1 MDNNSRC
8 LALSVILLGSFTVP
22 IASSTAIAATV
33 TVAVGDNFFNPTS
46 STINVNDTVQW
57 NWNSTDA
64 NMHSSTSDTSIWD
77 SGTAGANHTFSRQ
90 FTSSGS
96 FPYHCT
102 VHSSIQKATITV
114 QAAANNPPT
123 VTVTNPVNGAVIA
136 SPATFAFGANA
147 SDSDGSVTNVQL
159 RQGGT
164 ILTNRAAK
172 PYTYAI
178 SNLASGSY
186 TFTAIASD
194 NLGAKAT
201 NSVSITVNDLPTIA
215 ITNPVDGTVLSAPA
229 KLTLA
234 ASASDTDGSVTNVQ
248 FLQGTTV
255 LTNKSSAP
263 YTVTV
268 SNLVASSYTFT
279 AIAADNRNGKTT
291 NSISVSVVTPVAVT
305 LSAPQQP
312 SASSFQFNYSANAGL
327 RYVIERSSNLSNWTS
342 LATNVAA
349 SSLESWLD
357 TNALLSPGFYRVGR
371 MPNP

>member
-1 MDNNSRC
+1 MDTQPRC
-8 LALSVILLGSFTVP
+8 LTVIVILLGWLAVQ
-22 IASSTAIAATV
+22 STCNTSQAATV

-57 NWNSTDA
+57 NWSAGDV
-64 NMHSSTSDTSIWD
+64 NMHSSTSDTGIWD
-77 SGTAGANHTFSRQ
+77 SAVNSAGHTFSRQ

-102 VHSSIQKATITV
+102 VHSAVQKATITV
-114 QAAANNPPT
+114 QAAANNPPS

-136 SPATFAFGANA
+136 SPAAFTFGANA

-159 RQGGT
+159 RQSGT

-172 PYTYAI
+172 PYTFAI

-201 NSVSITVNDLPTIA
+201 NSVSIVVNDLPLVA
-215 ITNPVDGTVLSAPA
+215 VTNPATGTVLSAPA
-229 KLTLA
+229 TLTLG
-234 ASASDTDGSVTNVQ
+234 ASASDSDGSVTNVQ
-248 FLQGTTV
+248 FLQGATV
-255 LTNKSSAP
+255 LANRPNAP

-268 SNLVASSYTFT
+268 SNLVTSIYTFS
-279 AIAADNRNGKTT
+279 AIAADNRNGKAT
-291 NSISVSVVTPVAVT
+291 NSISVSVVTPVAVM
-305 LSAPQQP
+305 LSAPQRP
-312 SASSFQFNYSANAGL
+312 SPGSFQFNYSANTGL
-327 RYVIERSSNLSNWTS
+327 RYVIERSSDLSVWTS
-342 LATNVAA
+342 IGTNVAA

-357 TNALLSPGFYRVGR
+357 TNALTSPGFYRVGR
-371 MPNP
+371 LPNP